1 MITCIYRN
9 SPWTCIG
16 DPLYSNKP
24 AITRYYVFLL
34 SYLPSALL
42 LHFRNM
48 HFRWQIPFRKVFLT
62 IRKMFRNVFLP
73 VRMTISWT
81 RISALLSPQVH
92 RHAGGTWGEY
102 RTRLV
107 NEIVF
112 FSAAAGSVGGVESH
126 VGELNEFS
134 KILNYRPQWI
144 CDVSIKLNTS
154 IHQLGNAKDPMPIS
168 HVVPELLAG
177 G

>member
-1 MITCIYRN
+1 MSCVITCIYMN

-24 AITRYYVFLL
+24 AITRYCAFLL

-48 HFRWQIPFRKVFLT
+48 HFRWETPFRKVFLT
-62 IRKMFRNVFLP
+62 IRKMLRDIFLP
-73 VRMTISWT
+73 VRMTISGT
-81 RISALLSPQVH
+81 RISALLSPQVLGH
-92 RHAGGTWGEY
+92 GGGTWGEY

-112 FSAAAGSVGGVESH
+112 FFCCRRLRRGCGESRGG
-126 VGELNEFS
+126 
-134 KILNYRPQWI
+134 
-144 CDVSIKLNTS
+144 IK
-154 IHQLGNAKDPMPIS
+154 
-168 HVVPELLAG
+168 
-177 G
+177 

>member
-16 DPLYSNKP
+16 DLVYSNKP
-24 AITRYYVFLL
+24 AITRYCAFLL

-48 HFRWQIPFRKVFLT
+48 HFRWQNPFRKVFLT
-62 IRKMFRNVFLP
+62 IRKMVRNIFLP
-73 VRMTISWT
+73 VRMTISGT

-92 RHAGGTWGEY
+92 RHAGVTYGEY
-102 RTRLV
+102 RSRLV

-112 FSAAAGSVGGVESH
+112 FSAAAGSVGGVE
-126 VGELNEFS
+126 VT
-134 KILNYRPQWI
+134 W
-144 CDVSIKLNTS
+144 
-154 IHQLGNAKDPMPIS
+154 GN
-168 HVVPELLAG
+168 
-177 G
+177 

>member
-1 MITCIYRN
+1 MN

-24 AITRYYVFLL
+24 AITRYCAFLL

-48 HFRWQIPFRKVFLT
+48 HFRWETPFRKVFLT
-62 IRKMFRNVFLP
+62 IRKMLRDIFLP
-73 VRMTISWT
+73 VRMTISGT
-81 RISALLSPQVH
+81 RISALLSPQVL
-92 RHAGGTWGEY
+92 RHAGGTWGGN
-102 RTRLV
+102 RSRLV